1 MSITKL
7 NFSITEYYPNTFD
20 FDGYIFHFIS
30 DDTKYNDIIDYQER
44 NTITDQIEIKTD
56 LHYCIKAIYDGEL
69 IGIANLTIP
78 SSAFYKKVKS
88 LSFPKV
94 TFTISGFTK
103 KKIFS
108 NKENESI
115 SVDIKVTFTY
125 IEKQIL
131 YKTKSKNYTH
141 AQNSYRSNKN
151 TISSARKRSPYQ
163 TPKISNKSL
172 IRQFKSTIST
182 NKYKSA
188 HQSANTSLDYELN
201 SSDSEISI
209 IDSILIDNE
218 YNEEDEKE
226 NDEKEL
232 EKIRNLLS
240 CSSLL
245 PTDSQLPEK
254 IYKQKDQLLMM
265 QAAYQKKIIELVEIH
280 DKLLNSYK
288 NYNDKLRT
296 LKKKINKCS
305 EAKEKADIK
314 SKIFVNV
321 NRNSNKYIKSLID
334 CKKAESNLI
343 ELIMN
348 TFNKKCKV
356 NDIEDKDILLK
367 VLKRALD
374 LKVDLSSCFNKEGI
388 AKFKS
393 ICEKYNLIDNI
404 TNNQIKEEDEFEHD
418 SLES

>member
-1 MSITKL
+1 MSITQL
-7 NFSITEYYPNTFD
+7 HFSITEYYPSTFD
-20 FDGYIFHFIS
+20 FDGYIFQFIS
-30 DDTKYNDIIDYQER
+30 DDTKFNDIIDYQER
-44 NTITDQIEIKTD
+44 NTITDRIEIKTD

-94 TFTISGFTK
+94 NFTISGFTK
-103 KKIFS
+103 KKLFT
-108 NKENESI
+108 KEYNSI
-115 SVDIKVTFTY
+115 SIDIKVSFTY
-125 IEKQIL
+125 IEKQVL

-163 TPKISNKSL
+163 TPKISNKSQL
-172 IRQFKSTIST
+172 RQFKSTITT

-188 HQSANTSLDYELN
+188 PQSANTSLDYELN
-201 SSDSEISI
+201 SSDSEMSI

-240 CSSLL
+240 SSSIL
-245 PTDSQLPEK
+245 PTDCQLAEK

-265 QAAYQKKIIELVEIH
+265 QAAYQKKIVELVETH

-296 LKKKINKCS
+296 LKKKKNKYT
-305 EAKEKADIK
+305 EATEKADIK

-334 CKKAESNLI
+334 CKKKESNLI
-343 ELIMN
+343 ELLMK
-348 TFNKKCKV
+348 TFEEKS
-356 NDIEDKDILLK
+356 NDIEDKELLLK

-388 AKFKS
+388 AKFKT

>member
-1 MSITKL
+1 MSITQL
-7 NFSITEYYPNTFD
+7 HFSITEYYPSTFD
-20 FDGYIFHFIS
+20 FDGYIFQFIS
-30 DDTKYNDIIDYQER
+30 DDTKFNDIIDYQER
-44 NTITDQIEIKTD
+44 NTITDRIEIKTD

-94 TFTISGFTK
+94 NFTISGFTK
-103 KKIFS
+103 KKLFT
-108 NKENESI
+108 KEYNSI
-115 SVDIKVTFTY
+115 SIDIKVSFTY
-125 IEKQIL
+125 IEKQVL

-172 IRQFKSTIST
+172 LRQFKSTIST

-201 SSDSEISI
+201 SSDSEMSI

-240 CSSLL
+240 SSSIL
-245 PTDSQLPEK
+245 PTDCQLAEK

-265 QAAYQKKIIELVEIH
+265 QAAYQKKIVELVETH

-296 LKKKINKCS
+296 LKKKKNKYT

-334 CKKAESNLI
+334 CKKKESNLI
-343 ELIMN
+343 ELLMK
-348 TFNKKCKV
+348 TFEEKS
-356 NDIEDKDILLK
+356 NDIEDKELLLK

-388 AKFKS
+388 AKFKT

>member
-1 MSITKL
+1 MSITQL
-7 NFSITEYYPNTFD
+7 HFSITEYYPSTFD
-20 FDGYIFHFIS
+20 FDGYIFQFIS
-30 DDTKYNDIIDYQER
+30 DDTKFNDIIDYQER
-44 NTITDQIEIKTD
+44 NTITDRIEIKTD

-94 TFTISGFTK
+94 NFTISGFTK
-103 KKIFS
+103 KKLFT
-108 NKENESI
+108 KEYDSI
-115 SVDIKVTFTY
+115 SIDIKVSFTY
-125 IEKQIL
+125 IEKQVL

-163 TPKISNKSL
+163 IPKISNKSL
-172 IRQFKSTIST
+172 LRQFKSTIST

-201 SSDSEISI
+201 SSDSEMSI

-240 CSSLL
+240 SSSIL
-245 PTDSQLPEK
+245 PTDCQLAEK

-265 QAAYQKKIIELVEIH
+265 QAAYQKKIVELVETH

-296 LKKKINKCS
+296 LKKKKNKCT

-334 CKKAESNLI
+334 CKKKESNLI
-343 ELIMN
+343 ELLMK
-348 TFNKKCKV
+348 TFEEKS
-356 NDIEDKDILLK
+356 NDIEDKELLLK

-388 AKFKS
+388 AKFKT

>member
-1 MSITKL
+1 MSITQL
-7 NFSITEYYPNTFD
+7 HFSITEYYPSTFD
-20 FDGYIFHFIS
+20 FDGYIFQFIS
-30 DDTKYNDIIDYQER
+30 DDTKFNDIIDYQER
-44 NTITDQIEIKTD
+44 NTITDRIEIKTD

-88 LSFPKV
+88 LSLPKV
-94 TFTISGFTK
+94 NFTISGFTK
-103 KKIFS
+103 KKLFT
-108 NKENESI
+108 KEYDSI
-115 SVDIKVTFTY
+115 SIDIKVSFTY
-125 IEKQIL
+125 IEKQVL

-172 IRQFKSTIST
+172 LRQFKSTIST

-201 SSDSEISI
+201 SSDSEMSI

-240 CSSLL
+240 SSSIL
-245 PTDSQLPEK
+245 PTDCQLAEK

-265 QAAYQKKIIELVEIH
+265 QAAYQKKIVELVETH

-296 LKKKINKCS
+296 LKKKKNKCT

-334 CKKAESNLI
+334 CKKKESNLI
-343 ELIMN
+343 ELLMK
-348 TFNKKCKV
+348 TFEEKS
-356 NDIEDKDILLK
+356 NDIEDKELLLK

-388 AKFKS
+388 AKFKT